1 MLARHDPYINYLVY
15 LQVRHFP
22 TPTYNRISGHKNKYE
37 HMDLP
42 LVVPRPPRCIPAK
55 ETCGSYSLHR

>member
-15 LQVRHFP
+15 LQVRHSP
-22 TPTYNRISGHKNKYE
+22 TSTYNRISGHKNKYE